1 MLQLLYSIQASVS
14 SSFSECFS
22 VKSYINGNSV
32 TNQLNLHLL
41 PFERLDKIT
50 SENLC
55 KMYLPGKVVVAQIH
69 YDDTSFPRPGDAE
82 VNFLYQFNQEIV
94 VSFTLTPA
102 DYLHIMDKQNAMYE
116 LWYDVNLVK
125 VNNSVNTIEHT
136 KYNGTNCFQKVEIL
150 YTIYGDI
157 DIKVAPNSCS
167 VAIDPNLQ
175 VYLEFQEGLQNNQL
189 PVYPC
194 TINCASNEFQASST
208 DFSQITLYRVKQSP
222 SIASALQSFYSHF
235 IENRNISI
243 TFNLKFE
250 SNGLYSVISRPLD
263 KFLANDT
270 LGCLTND
277 VHLVLASTLNPNNY
291 FMQFRDSLTNKMTCD
306 TLAATSVNIDVQIWD
321 ANSKTRLQKTFDIA
335 DFNEE
340 IGVTFET
347 SAELKQLRQNYD
359 ITITKTII
367 AVSYLDA
374 DQNIIW
380 EIVTYDK
387 AYIGCVSRVT
397 LHLHEKKNC
406 LEYTFDDHSQC
417 IIQQL
422 AAADKNTLGIFYT
435 ESGKTHSLGFY
446 RFHYPIDYT
455 QLQQTICFVCDE
467 FITDITYIKPT
478 CEQNQEFTKKKL
490 KTVEIGFGII
500 SKFESIILKTVVTEY
515 KTVFVPLIISA
526 VAISALVLAYI
537 IAQFVSMRT

>member
-1 MLQLLYSIQASVS
+1 MLQLLYSIQTSVS

-22 VKSYINGNSV
+22 AKSYINGNSV

-69 YDDTSFPRPGDAE
+69 YDDMSFPRPGDAE

-175 VYLEFQEGLQNNQL
+175 VYLEFQEGLLNNQL

-194 TINCASNEFQASST
+194 ASNCAPNEYQASST

-235 IENRNISI
+235 VENRNISI
-243 TFNLKFE
+243 TFNLKFD

-359 ITITKTII
+359 ITVTKTII

-387 AYIGCVSRVT
+387 AYIGCVSRAT

-435 ESGKTHSLGFY
+435 EFGKTHSLGFY

-467 FITDITYIKPT
+467 FIADITYAKST
-478 CEQNQEFTKKKL
+478 CKDNQEFTKKKL

-526 VAISALVLAYI
+526 VAISVLVLAYI

>member
-1 MLQLLYSIQASVS
+1 MQTSVS

-22 VKSYINGNSV
+22 AKSYINGNSV

-194 TINCASNEFQASST
+194 ASNCAPNEYQASST

-347 SAELKQLRQNYD
+347 SAELKQLRQNFD
-359 ITITKTII
+359 ATITKTII
-367 AVSYLDA
+367 AVSYQDIEGK
-374 DQNIIW
+374 IIW
-380 EIVTYDK
+380 EIVTYEQ
-387 AYIGCVSRVT
+387 AYIGCVSRAT
-397 LHLHEKKNC
+397 LHLHNDKNC
-406 LEYTFDDHSQC
+406 LEYTFDSHPQC
-417 IIQQL
+417 TVQKL
-422 AAADKNTLGIFYT
+422 ASSDKNTLGIFYT
-435 ESGKTHSLGFY
+435 KFGKTHSLGFY

-467 FITDITYIKPT
+467 FITDITYAKST
-478 CEQNQEFTKKKL
+478 CKDNQEFTKQQL
-490 KTVEIGFGII
+490 KTAQVGFGII
-500 SKFESIILKTVVTEY
+500 SAYESIILKTVVAEY
-515 KTVFVPLIISA
+515 QTVFLPLIISTIIMA
-526 VAISALVLAYI
+526 VVMIVTISGYLI
-537 IAQFVSMRT
+537 QIKHQG

>member
-1 MLQLLYSIQASVS
+1 MIMASIVAISVS

-22 VKSYINGNSV
+22 AKSYINGNSV

-69 YDDTSFPRPGDAE
+69 YDDMSFPRPGDAE

-194 TINCASNEFQASST
+194 ASNCAPNEYQASST

-222 SIASALQSFYSHF
+222 SIAPALQSFYSHF

-243 TFNLKFE
+243 TFNLRFN
-250 SNGLYSVISRPLD
+250 SHGLYSVISRPLD

-270 LGCLTND
+270 WGCME
-277 VHLVLASTLNPNNY
+277 VHVVLASTLNPNSF
-291 FMQFRDSLTNKMTCD
+291 FMQYRDSLTNKLVCD
-306 TLAATSVNIDVQIWD
+306 TQDAVKVKIDIQIWD
-321 ANSKTRLQKTFDIA
+321 MKNKIRLQREYKIE

-340 IGVTFET
+340 VGSTFENT
-347 SAELKQLRQNYD
+347 PELVKLRQD
-359 ITITKTII
+359 FDVLISKTII
-367 AVSYLDA
+367 VVSYLNA
-374 DQNIIW
+374 DGRILW
-380 EIVTYDK
+380 EIITYEQ
-387 AYIGCVSRVT
+387 AYIGCVSRAT
-397 LHLHEKKNC
+397 LHLYEDKNC
-406 LEYTFDDHSQC
+406 LKYAFDDHPQC
-417 IIQQL
+417 LMQFIN
-422 AAADKNTLGIFYT
+422 ATDKNTLGLFYK
-435 ESGKTHSLGFY
+435 ENGKTQSLGFY
-446 RFHYPIDYT
+446 RFHYPIDYKVLY
-455 QLQQTICFVCDE
+455 QGVCFVCDQ
-467 FITDITYIKPT
+467 FIDDTTYVKPT
-478 CEQNQEFTKKKL
+478 CRENQEYTKKVL
-490 KTVEIGFGII
+490 KTATIGLGII
-500 SKFESIILKTVVTEY
+500 SSYESIILNTVVAEY
-515 KTVFVPLIISA
+515 QTVFVPFVVCSSIVAAA
-526 VAISALVLAYI
+526 VAIT
-537 IAQFVSMRT
+537 IAVFLHKAGN